1 MALVGDVA
9 LVTGAGKGI
18 GRAVAIALARRG
30 ADVALAAR
38 TATDLEA
45 VAAEV
50 RALGR
55 RALAVPADVGEPAD
69 VTDLVASVERDLG
82 PPAIVV
88 NAAGIALS
96 AKVLDTDDALWER
109 HLRVNLTGTFLV
121 SRAVLRGMIARRRGR
136 IVNIASTAGK
146 VGYLYVSA
154 YCASKHGVVGLTR
167 ALALEVARHGIT
179 VNAIC
184 PGFVDTDLTAHSAA
198 NIAERT
204 GVSVDDA
211 RRTLAAMSPQGRLMQ
226 AEEIADLAVMLAGEE
241 ARGINGQAINLDG
254 GGVTS

>member
-1 MALVGDVA
+1 MLAGEIA
-9 LVTGAGKGI
+9 LVTGAGRGI
-18 GRAVAIALARRG
+18 GRATALALARHG
-30 ADVALAAR
+30 AHVAVTAR
-38 TATDLEA
+38 TMAEIEA
-45 VAAEV
+45 VAGEV

-55 RALAVPADVGEPAD
+55 RSLAVGADVGEPAD
-69 VTDLVASVERDLG
+69 VGRLVTTVERELG

-121 SRAVLRGMIARRRGR
+121 SRAVLRGMIERRHGR

-146 VGYLYVSA
+146 VGYLYVTA

-167 ALALEVARHGIT
+167 ALALEVARYGIT

-184 PGFVDTDLTAHSAA
+184 PGFVDTPLTAQSAA

-204 GVSVDDA
+204 GSTVDEA
-211 RRTLAAMSPQGRLMQ
+211 RQALAAMSPQNRLMRP
-226 AEEIADLAVMLAGEE
+226 EEVADLALMLAGRE
-241 ARGINGQAINLDG
+241 AAGINGQAINLDG
-254 GGVTS
+254 GGVTA

>member
-1 MALVGDVA
+1 MLTGEIA
-9 LVTGAGKGI
+9 LVTGAGRGI
-18 GRAVAIALARRG
+18 GRATALALARHG
-30 ADVALAAR
+30 ADVAVTAR
-38 TATDLEA
+38 TVDEIEA
-45 VAAEV
+45 VAGEV
-50 RALGR
+50 RALGPR
-55 RALAVPADVGEPAD
+55 SLAVPADVGDPAD
-69 VTDLVASVERDLG
+69 VQRLLATVERDLG
-82 PPAIVV
+82 SPAILV

-96 AKVLDTDDALWER
+96 AKVLETDDALWER

-121 SRAVLRGMIARRRGR
+121 SRGVLRGMIERRHGR

-146 VGYLYVSA
+146 VGYLYVTA

-184 PGFVDTDLTAHSAA
+184 PGFVDTALTAHSAA

-204 GVSVDDA
+204 GTTVDDA
-211 RRTLAAMSPQGRLMQ
+211 RRTLAALSPQNRLMRP
-226 AEEIADLAVMLAGEE
+226 EEIADLAVMLAGPG
-241 ARGINGQAINLDG
+241 AAGINGQAINLDG

>member
-1 MALVGDVA
+1 MLEGEIA
-9 LVTGAGKGI
+9 LVTGAGRGI
-18 GRAVAIALARRG
+18 GRATALALARDG
-30 ADVALAAR
+30 AHVAVTAR
-38 TATDLEA
+38 TMAEIEA
-45 VAAEV
+45 VAGEV

-55 RALAVPADVGEPAD
+55 RSLAVGADVGEPAD
-69 VTDLVASVERDLG
+69 VRRLVTTVERELG
-82 PPAIVV
+82 APAIVV

-121 SRAVLRGMIARRRGR
+121 SRAVLRGMIERRHGR

-146 VGYLYVSA
+146 VGYLYVTA

-167 ALALEVARHGIT
+167 ALALEVARYGIT

-184 PGFVDTDLTAHSAA
+184 PGFVDTPLTAQSAA

-204 GVSVDDA
+204 GSTVDEA
-211 RRTLAAMSPQGRLMQ
+211 RQTLAAMSPQNRLMQ
-226 AEEIADLAVMLAGEE
+226 PEEVADLALMLAGRE
-241 ARGINGQAINLDG
+241 AAGINGQAINLDG
-254 GGVTS
+254 GGVTA